1 MIHADPTHSQDTSD
15 AGSERRVSGHRA
27 RARDR
32 LMDRASQPYEPNPAL
47 SKVNHVENL
56 LMFIDDD
63 LRETALSMERIE
75 RYLVSTLDML
85 EGDRLDRRQ
94 IHGLATDISVL
105 DQVDL
110 LNESLESLRRR
121 MARLASLIG

>member
-1 MIHADPTHSQDTSD
+1 MIHADPTHSQDTTD
-15 AGSERRVSGHRA
+15 AGSDRRVSGHRA

-47 SKVNHVENL
+47 AKVDHVENL